1 MHNMHTTRS
10 YHSSTTRVVCVHTI
24 DSCNIRVVHYA
35 RIISMHELVVLLLYN
50 ILYYR
55 VLVHHVIIIIL

>member
-24 DSCNIRVVHYA
+24 DSSNMRVVHYA

-50 ILYYR
+50 ILYYYDS
-55 VLVHHVIIIIL
+55 

>member
-1 MHNMHTTRS
+1 MHNIHTTRS
-10 YHSSTTRVVCVHTI
+10 YHSSTLLVCVHTI

-50 ILYYR
+50 ILYYYDS
-55 VLVHHVIIIIL
+55 